1 MNLIGHEN
9 RKRFIEKYD
18 VTPISHQKILDGQYK
33 EGIAGLLTDRYYC
46 FSYKL
51 KGDENDEIGTFN
63 CGYSIAE
70 DLLKLT
76 NQEKI
81 PLFNPL
87 KIGDVSEQAVK
98 DNTKIQKNKKK
109 YDSLALQ
116 LSNAINLII
125 LCYDGTI
132 SGTLAEIKSN
142 IDKYYYSRP
151 FDYKVKS
158 VNTIINKLFKQKLTK
173 KVYTI
178 TKNQEIKNFDFEL
191 LSETINK
198 YETNNY
204 FE

>member
-9 RKRFIEKYD
+9 RIKFIDKYD
-18 VTPISHQKILDGQYK
+18 ITPISHQKILDGQHK
-33 EGIAGLLTDRYYC
+33 EGVSGLLTDRYYC

-51 KGDENDEIGTFN
+51 KGDETDKTRTFN

-70 DLLKLT
+70 DLLELT
-76 NQEKI
+76 NQEKL
-81 PLFNPL
+81 PLFNPF
-87 KIGDVSEQAVK
+87 KISDVGKRSDK
-98 DNTKIQKNKKK
+98 NNLRIRKNKKQ

-125 LCYDGTI
+125 LCYDGDI
-132 SGTLAEIKSN
+132 SGTLAKIKRN

-158 VNTIINKLFKQKLTK
+158 VNTIINNLFNQKLTD
-173 KVYTI
+173 KVCEI
-178 TKNQEIKNFDFEL
+178 IKNQEIKSFDFTL
-191 LSETINK
+191 LSEIIKNYKT
-198 YETNNY
+198 TNY